1 MYKQILLISS
11 LMLLSSC
18 GNDPI
23 SITNSDVDQ
32 SAQALKVSPKNS
44 AVNSDITQDIANK
57 IALALDLNSDNAVD
71 SQEIHLS
78 LNSSKVTNYDSL
90 GNKPLAP
97 IAVSKITSTL
107 LEGGTVSIS
116 NYKNATNEKILNNLA
131 QAFATDSI
139 NNGKK
144 IKAFSTN
151 IPYMASS
158 KVKTIVASLSAEQLS
173 RKLNDGVSG
182 MGIVDIFG
190 TSKTIDSKEK
200 SRIKFSIYSDFD
212 KKLPLFSSNTY
223 SNVQIK

>member
-18 GNDPI
+18 GNETI
-23 SITNSDVDQ
+23 AINSSDINQ
-32 SAQALKVSPKNS
+32 SAQALKASPKNS
-44 AVNSDITQDIANK
+44 LVSSDITQDIANK
-57 IALALDLNSDNAVD
+57 IASALDLNNDNVVD

-90 GNKPLAP
+90 GSKPLAP

-107 LEGGTVSIS
+107 LEGGTVSLS
-116 NYKNATNEKILNNLA
+116 NYKNTTNEKILSNLA
-131 QAFATDSI
+131 QAFAGDSI

-151 IPYMASS
+151 IPYMAIS
-158 KVKTIVASLSAEQLS
+158 KVKTLVASLNAEQLAK
-173 RKLNDGVSG
+173 KLNDGVSG
-182 MGIVDIFG
+182 IGMVSIFG
-190 TSKTIDSKEK
+190 ASKMIDNKEK
-200 SRIKFSIYSDFD
+200 SRIKFSIYADFD

-223 SNVQIK
+223 SNVEVK